1 MTDCYIFPLSKK
13 KFHQMK
19 KWGGVNKPR
28 TILDS
33 TVSMGLGMFYST
45 NILEW
50 GIATGKQ
57 LKCTSE
63 RSVGLPQ

>member
-1 MTDCYIFPLSKK
+1 
-13 KFHQMK
+13 MK